1 MELYVS
7 PNHRPE
13 NPLSSPLLRNPP
25 STNQPANHHF
35 PDLLGV
41 FVVPIRA
48 QEVDWSARAHP
59 IMLRKKP
66 FDLITDAR
74 SCPSLSSAA
83 VVEAGA
89 LAAAVGLAQLV
100 DTGAVVVVRK
110 LVAGLAGP
118 EGVPAAA
125 LVKTRLGRLHL
136 VVPVGVVYSPLLAPV
151 PNQAILER
159 DLMQILRFFEGE
171 TYWSRSG
178 EWHRSTCDQPGKT
191 EQRRCRQGQ
200 QQQR

>member
-1 MELYVS
+1 M
-7 PNHRPE
+7 
-13 NPLSSPLLRNPP
+13 
-25 STNQPANHHF
+25 
-35 PDLLGV
+35 
-41 FVVPIRA
+41 PIRA

-66 FDLITDAR
+66 FDLITDAS

-83 VVEAGA
+83 VVEARA

-136 VVPVGVVYSPLLAPV
+136 VVPVGVVYSPLLALV

-159 DLMQILRFFEGE
+159 DLMQVLRFLKGRHTGAVQESG
-171 TYWSRSG
+171 TAVLATSLAGLSSGVAGKGSSNNGDDSG
-178 EWHRSTCDQPGKT
+178 ESDHFCGFEVEDKIKLVLRVVG
-191 EQRRCRQGQ
+191 
-200 QQQR
+200 